1 MIIPCNLPNTPLF
14 GTQNS
19 PLLLYVHQIGAEEFN
34 AKNLLAHKHDNFELM
49 LCLNGTST
57 FLIDGKTYPVR
68 KNDLI
73 VYNRGVLHDEHA
85 QQSYLD
91 ILCFG
96 ARGIRMPGRSP
107 DAVTGPGTSP
117 IIHCGRYSAYIRHLF
132 QSMVT
137 YSGINTPAEKAIS
150 YSCMYSLLNF
160 VYASGIT
167 DREPGES
174 QSDSVLCEQIEAWL
188 ADNYLKPVSIDDL
201 AEIFGYSRNHIAR
214 TFHSKRGISPKQYLT
229 GLRLG
234 RAQSLL
240 IHTTR
245 TISDIALSSGYQN
258 FNSFYYA
265 FVKQFGISPRQFR
278 ETYAS
283 HVSKNLAR
291 KKAATGDGFYQSKE

>member
-137 YSGINTPAEKAIS
+137 YRQIIYCHGVPFSLTVPPVPKTLDVMTRSELDQKLQHS
-150 YSCMYSLLNF
+150 YEQSL
-160 VYASGIT
+160 A
-167 DREPGES
+167 GEGRPF
-174 QSDSVLCEQIEAWL
+174 
-188 ADNYLKPVSIDDL
+188 ADVFDDL
-201 AEIFGYSRNHIAR
+201 ERS
-214 TFHSKRGISPKQYLT
+214 LT
-229 GLRLG
+229 
-234 RAQSLL
+234 
-240 IHTTR
+240 
-245 TISDIALSSGYQN
+245 
-258 FNSFYYA
+258 
-265 FVKQFGISPRQFR
+265 
-278 ETYAS
+278 
-283 HVSKNLAR
+283 
-291 KKAATGDGFYQSKE
+291 